1 MVSLADALRGE
12 ESVSRPILSPA
23 EPQIPLLSNIA
34 EIPGLIM
41 SEAESAR
48 EEFGEPGVLPKLSS
62 IL

>member
-1 MVSLADALRGE
+1 MGSLADALRGA
-12 ESVSRPILSPA
+12 ESSG
-23 EPQIPLLSNIA
+23 QIPLLSNIA

-62 IL
+62 ILRQVLAPL